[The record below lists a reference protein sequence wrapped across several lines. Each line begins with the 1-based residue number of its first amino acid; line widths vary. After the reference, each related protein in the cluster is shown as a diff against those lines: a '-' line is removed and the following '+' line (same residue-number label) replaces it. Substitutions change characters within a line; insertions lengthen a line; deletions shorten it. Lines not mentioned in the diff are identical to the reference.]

1 MYYDPSWQNTLDELS
16 TIYYYGVGER
26 FAKVLQ
32 KKLMPPPNFIWKCY
46 NPPFTDILIK
56 NLHYKPNKSGSFE

>member
-32 KKLMPPPNFIWKCY
+32 KKLMPPPNFI
-46 NPPFTDILIK
+46 
-56 NLHYKPNKSGSFE
+56 